1 MIRNYETTTR
11 RFPWIALLV
20 GMLLVNCSPSGGSK
34 SSKDGWAS
42 VSSILKQITVPRFPS
57 STFDVTSYG
66 AIGDSVTDCTHAFN
80 DAIEACSQ
88 AGGGKVIVPRGVYS
102 TGAIYLKSHVNL
114 HLQKGARVLFYTNPD
129 RYLPVVFT
137 RFEGVE
143 CMNYSA
149 LIYSRNERNMAI
161 TGQGILDGQASDI
174 NWWAWKGSKESVC
187 PNQKEDVALLNR
199 MGEENVPVDQRVFG
213 QGHYLRPNF
222 IQFYS
227 CKDILID
234 SVTILRS
241 PMWIIHPVLSE
252 NITVQ
257 NVRIISHGPN
267 SDGCDP
273 ESCRN
278 VLIKNC
284 LFDTGDDCIAI
295 KSGRNND
302 GRRVNVASEN
312 LVIQGCTMRDGH
324 GGVVIGSE
332 ISGSCRNVFA
342 EDCSMDSPNL
352 DRALRIK
359 TNSVRGG
366 VVENVYFR
374 NIRVGE
380 VKEAVILVSFQ
391 YQEGDAGQFTPVVR
405 NIFVENV
412 TSQKSDYALFLDGYE
427 RSPIS
432 NVNIISCSF
441 NGVAKGNRINH
452 VKELHCN
459 EFYINGIQFK
469 P

>member
-1 MIRNYETTTR
+1 
-11 RFPWIALLV
+11 
-20 GMLLVNCSPSGGSK
+20 
-34 SSKDGWAS
+34 
-42 VSSILKQITVPRFPS
+42 
-57 STFDVTSYG
+57 
-66 AIGDSVTDCTHAFN
+66 
-80 DAIEACSQ
+80 
-88 AGGGKVIVPRGVYS
+88 
-102 TGAIYLKSHVNL
+102 
-114 HLQKGARVLFYTNPD
+114 
-129 RYLPVVFT
+129 
-137 RFEGVE
+137 
-143 CMNYSA
+143 
-149 LIYSRNERNMAI
+149 
-161 TGQGILDGQASDI
+161 
-174 NWWAWKGSKESVC
+174 
-187 PNQKEDVALLNR
+187 

-441 NGVAKGNRINH
+441 NG
-452 VKELHCN
+452 
-459 EFYINGIQFK
+459 
-469 P
+469 